1 LPCVCWKRAPK
12 TEQGH
17 QSSNV
22 DAQLEEERRK
32 AALDFKVLVLGAGE
46 SGKSTVI
53 KQLRNVYLGKN
64 AISRTEIESYT
75 SVLHTNTIQAMKLLI
90 RACETLD
97 IPLAESEEKAQQV
110 LALEDNAT
118 LQSENALVIKELWD
132 SEPLQAAFARKSEIY
147 FPDAGPYYFENAYR
161 FTESDFLPSEEDTV
175 MARVR
180 TTGMV
185 MTEFDITPIHWRIV
199 DVGGQRSERK
209 KWIRFF
215 DDVEAIL
222 FVVNLAGYNQVL
234 FEDQSKNR
242 MIESLELFE
251 QVANYDCFKNTPI
264 YLFLNKKDLFEQL
277 LRNRDITCLFPDYDG
292 EKTTQAQLDY
302 IAKQFQSRLPEGKDL
317 SSANFIAARMKRD
330 IKYAFDDVR
339 ETLLASRKKE
349 IDWAL
354 KKAK

>member
-1 LPCVCWKRAPK
+1 MCCKRVPK
-12 TEQGH
+12 TEQGF

-64 AISRTEIESYT
+64 AVSRAEIESYT

-97 IPLAESEEKAQQV
+97 IPLADSEEKAQQV
-110 LALEDNAT
+110 LDLEDNSR
-118 LQSENALVIKELWD
+118 LSSEDACTIKELWN
-132 SEPLQAAFARKSEIY
+132 SEPMQAAFARKSEIY

-161 FTESDFLPSEEDTV
+161 FTETDFLPSEEDIV

-185 MTEFDITPIHWRIV
+185 MTEFDITPTHWRIV

-222 FVVNLAGYNQVL
+222 FIVNLAGYNQVL

-264 YLFLNKKDLFEQL
+264 YLFLNKKDLFESL
-277 LRNRDITCLFPDYDG
+277 LRTRDITCLFPDYDG

-302 IAKQFQSRLPEGKDL
+302 IAKQFQTRLPEGKDL
-317 SSANFIAARMKRD
+317 ASANFIAARMKRD

-339 ETLLASRKKE
+339 ETLLASKKKD
-349 IDWAL
+349 IDYAL